1 MIQSI
6 NNKFVYIHQIIISNI
21 NQHYTFKSV
30 RLNIVTLFELQILDS
45 MISEV
50 AFKGRFYRPEQSEI
64 GVSSIIPISG

>member
-1 MIQSI
+1 M
-6 NNKFVYIHQIIISNI
+6 
-21 NQHYTFKSV
+21 